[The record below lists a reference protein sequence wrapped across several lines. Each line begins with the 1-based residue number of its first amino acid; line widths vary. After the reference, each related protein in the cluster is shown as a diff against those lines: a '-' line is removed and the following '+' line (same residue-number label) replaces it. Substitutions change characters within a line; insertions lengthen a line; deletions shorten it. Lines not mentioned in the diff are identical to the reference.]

1 MTGYQSKKAA
11 ASAKTIDEVNWAD
24 HEPDGRGAA
33 AQDNLAQ
40 PEQDGQCKRCTDG
53 CAACDARKLP
63 KQEPVA
69 CKHEWFRTG
78 AMEPR
83 ECRCIKCGAWNTTPP
98 QRKPLSDEEIGAIL
112 EDINAFGTR
121 LYTFAR
127 AIEAAHGIKEN
138 T

>member
-1 MTGYQSKKAA
+1 MTGYSSKKKA
-11 ASAKTIDEVNWAD
+11 ASAKTIDKVNWAD
-24 HEPDGRGAA
+24 HEPDG
-33 AQDNLAQ
+33 LAQ
-40 PEQDGQCKRCTDG
+40 P
-53 CAACDARKLP
+53 A
-63 KQEPVA
+63 QEPVA

-98 QRKPLSDEEIGAIL
+98 QRKPLTDEQMREVLRTCQSDAVEL
-112 EDINAFGTR
+112 LRNR
-121 LYTFAR
+121 WLYVKEFAR

>member
-1 MTGYQSKKAA
+1 MTGYESKKAA
-11 ASAKTIDEVNWAD
+11 A
-24 HEPDGRGAA
+24 
-33 AQDNLAQ
+33 QDKLAQ
-40 PEQDGQCKRCTDG
+40 
-53 CAACDARKLP
+53 
-63 KQEPVA
+63 QEPVA

-98 QRKPLSDEEIGAIL
+98 QRKPLTDEQMREVLRTCQSDAVEL
-112 EDINAFGTR
+112 LRNR
-121 LYTFAR
+121 WLYVKEFAR